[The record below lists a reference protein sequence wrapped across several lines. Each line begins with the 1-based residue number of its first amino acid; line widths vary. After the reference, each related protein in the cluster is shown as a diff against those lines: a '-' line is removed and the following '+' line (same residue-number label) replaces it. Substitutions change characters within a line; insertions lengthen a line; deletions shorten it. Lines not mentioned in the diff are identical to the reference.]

1 LIGGVTVGFSG
12 MDIIAIQLL
21 ARQLDGHSEQVDA
34 FHRELS
40 TAVSTTAWFGRDQ
53 AAFTERWNV
62 EFAPALRRSG
72 ELLREAANMARRGVD
87 GQQRASGA
95 S

>member
-1 LIGGVTVGFSG
+1 MGFSG

-21 ARQLDGHSEQVDA
+21 ARQLDEHSEQVDA
-34 FHRELS
+34 FHGELS
-40 TAVSTTAWFGRDQ
+40 RAVSTTAWFGRDQ
-53 AAFTERWNV
+53 AAFTERWNA

-72 ELLREAANMARRGVD
+72 ELLREAAKVARLGVD
-87 GQQRASGA
+87 GQKRASGT